1 MLYIIGLGLDKG
13 DLNQRALK
21 VIKKC
26 KVIYLECYT
35 SSLPY
40 KINELEKVIG
50 EKIATVERDFVED
63 AVTLLKQAK
72 KKNVALLVYGDPLI
86 ATTHISLLIEAKK
99 QKVKVE
105 VLHNISVLNAIT
117 ETGLEAYKFGKV
129 TSIPKWQ
136 EKENYQPKSFYS
148 VLKQNLQIGAH
159 TLLLLDNE
167 LSLQEAISYLL
178 QISKE
183 QGGSF
188 SEKTLCVACSCLG
201 TAKQK
206 IAYGEAKKIA
216 RLNLNKPHCLIVP
229 AKLHFVEAEFLK
241 RFKVK

>member
-1 MLYIIGLGLDKG
+1 MLYLIGIGLSKG
-13 DLNQRALK
+13 DISLK
-21 VIKKC
+21 AKEAIEKC
-26 KVIYLECYT
+26 DSIYAENYT
-35 SSLPY
+35 SIYDSDLSELFGKSIKILGRDETESL
-40 KINELEKVIG
+40 NFLEEAKTKKLAFLVI
-50 EKIATVERDFVED
+50 
-63 AVTLLKQAK
+63 
-72 KKNVALLVYGDPLI
+72 GDPLS
-86 ATTHISLLIEAKK
+86 ATTHFEIISECRKRGIKYEIIHSA
-99 QKVKVE
+99 
-105 VLHNISVLNAIT
+105 SVLTAIA
-117 ETGLEAYKFGKV
+117 ETGLSLYKFGKV